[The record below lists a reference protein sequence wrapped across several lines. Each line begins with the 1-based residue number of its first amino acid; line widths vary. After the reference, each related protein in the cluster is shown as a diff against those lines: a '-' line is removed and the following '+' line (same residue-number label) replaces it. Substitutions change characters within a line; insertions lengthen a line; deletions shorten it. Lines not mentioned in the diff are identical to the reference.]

1 MDQQTR
7 QYQTGTESGSM
18 AAKQSQMRR
27 SAKKA
32 FAAFL
37 ISSLS
42 TSFVHAQQN
51 RPPQTPP
58 GKSSAQAGGVNAKLS
73 DKERQSERAR
83 ELYAD
88 AAVAQ
93 NNFAFDLAIENWTKM
108 LKQFPNDSLAS
119 SAHHFLGM
127 CYIQKESPDFDL
139 AIEQFRLALQDT
151 ELKQRE
157 ESLSNLGWSLFQK
170 SVLSEGDGSKESLSE
185 AAKVLAV
192 VIDKY
197 PDSRSLDRSLL
208 HAAEVESRLGNR
220 QRALLLYKQ
229 LIQTKRLEDSTVRPD
244 AIFGMAITYEEMEQ
258 SKLARETFDLFIA
271 NFPNHAYAN
280 DVRIRYADLALA
292 ADEPKKA
299 VDVLDP
305 LVNNPNLSKIANA
318 DYALYRYGFALAKSG
333 RFEDSAT
340 AYKKLS
346 DQFPKSTF
354 AKNSSLAA
362 GQALMREKKYDDAL
376 RAFDA
381 IIPLKDERSA
391 EAAHWI
397 CQIKLLQG
405 KPQDVVDTAKSAL
418 AWAGNSPT
426 QILLKMDLA
435 DGMSSLPA
443 LRAEAKRLYEQL
455 ATEYPDDPIAPR
467 ATYNAAFTS
476 LQLGSLA
483 DAQRWSEAFFKRFS
497 TDPLAADVAYVGAES
512 TLQLGQYD
520 SAVNAFEQLIASQPN
535 DPLATTWQLRLA
547 SALNLASQ
555 HEKSINLCNKLLS
568 QKLDAPIQAEVL
580 YLKGLSLFKTKK
592 TNEAVDAFTQ
602 SVSTSGDWPQ
612 ADEASVQL
620 GEALVNAGRTKDAI
634 AALQQAVT
642 KFPKSRLRGQTELR
656 IAQLAADAGD
666 FKTASAAYDSVLQ
679 SSQSKSQWNYA
690 KFGKA
695 FITMQNGDYA
705 AALELLTP
713 VCDSNE
719 NDFLVT
725 EARIAKA
732 ICLRKVGDATQAIQ
746 LLDSIQNSVQGNQ
759 KWNVL
764 YELGLSHVAAKKN
777 HEAVDT
783 FKKLIASAKD
793 FPLID
798 EALLELG
805 FAYKAIGN
813 QQDATSAF
821 QTIVDNHP
829 SSKNLAEASFQI
841 GQAEYES
848 NKFDSAIKAYTV
860 AATKSVSGS
869 VQEKSLYKLGWSF
882 YQQNDATSAE
892 SQFRKQLKEFPNGPL
907 ANDGRF
913 MVAECLLAKEDFE
926 GAFKEYNV
934 IRSRLEKDPKNS
946 SLSEQAHALVY
957 LHGAQAAS
965 KLKKWTDAES
975 LANSLISKFPDSKY
989 KPYALYE
996 LAFAKQKQRK
1006 SKEAVELYTE
1016 VAENYREEIGA
1027 HARFMIGEVLF
1038 TEGNHARAITE
1049 FQKVMYG
1056 YGGTQAPNEIRN
1068 WQALAAWEA
1077 GRCSEVLISDL
1088 KGDSR
1093 IKAIGVSKKF
1103 YEFVVNNHSEHEIAK
1118 QAKERLTELSR

>member
-7 QYQTGTESGSM
+7 QYQTGTELGSM
-18 AAKQSQMRR
+18 ASNHSQMRR
-27 SAKKA
+27 RAQKT
-32 FAAFL
+32 FAAIL
-37 ISSLS
+37 ISTLS
-42 TSFVHAQQN
+42 SSFLHAQQN
-51 RPPQTPP
+51 RPPQNPP
-58 GKSSAQAGGVNAKLS
+58 GKTNSQSGGLNPKLS
-73 DKERQSERAR
+73 EKERQSERAR

-108 LKQFPNDSLAS
+108 LKEFPNDDLAS
-119 SAHHFLGM
+119 SAHHFLAM
-127 CYIQKESPDFDL
+127 CYIQKDSPQFDL
-139 AIEQFRLALQDT
+139 AIDQFGLALQDSQ
-151 ELKQRE
+151 LKQRE
-157 ESLSNLGWSLFQK
+157 EALSNLGWSLFQK
-170 SVLSEGDGSKESLSE
+170 SVLSEGDGSKEALSE

-229 LIQTKRLEDSTVRPD
+229 LIQTKRLETSSVRPD

-258 SKLARETFDLFIA
+258 SKLARETFDLFLA
-271 NFPNHAYAN
+271 NFPSHAYAN

-292 ADEPKKA
+292 ADESKKA
-299 VDVLDP
+299 IEVIEP
-305 LVNNPNLSKIANA
+305 LVNSESLSKIANA

-333 RFEDSAT
+333 RFEDSAA

-346 DQFPKSTF
+346 EQFPNSSF

-376 RAFDA
+376 RAFEA
-381 IIPLKDERSA
+381 ILPLKDERSA
-391 EAAHWI
+391 EASHWI

-405 KPQDVVDTAKSAL
+405 KPQDVIDTAKAAL
-418 AWAGNSPT
+418 VYVGKTPT
-426 QILLKMDLA
+426 EVLLKMDLA

-443 LRAEAKRLYEQL
+443 QRAEAKRIYEQL

-497 TDPLAADVAYVGAES
+497 NDPLAADVAYVGAES

-535 DPLATTWQLRLA
+535 DPLVVTWQLRLA

-555 HEKSINLCNKLLS
+555 HEKAIKLCDTLLS
-568 QKLDAPIQAEVL
+568 QKLTAPLQAEVL
-580 YLKGLSLFKTKK
+580 FLKGLSLFKTKK
-592 TNEAVDAFTQ
+592 TTEAIEAFTK
-602 SVSTSGDWPQ
+602 SVSTSSEWLQ
-612 ADEASVQL
+612 ADEAAIQL

-634 AALQQAVT
+634 AALQQAVAS
-642 KFPKSRLRGQTELR
+642 FPKSRLRGQTELR
-656 IAQLAADAGD
+656 IAQLAADLGD
-666 FKTASAAYDSVLQ
+666 YKAAMSAYDSVLE

-705 AALELLTP
+705 SALELLNP

-725 EARIAKA
+725 EAKIAKA
-732 ICLRKVGDATQAIQ
+732 ICLRKVGKADQAIS
-746 LLDSIQNSVQGNQ
+746 LLAAIQESVQGNQ
-759 KWNVL
+759 KWNTL
-764 YELGLSHVAAKKN
+764 YELGLSQVAAKKN
-777 HEAVDT
+777 EEAVDT

-793 FPLID
+793 FPLLD

-805 FAYKAIGN
+805 FAYKSIGN
-813 QQDATSAF
+813 QPDATTAF
-821 QTIVDNHP
+821 QTLIEKYP
-829 SSKNLAEASFQI
+829 ASKNVAEASFQI

-848 NKFDSAIKAYTV
+848 SKFDSAIKAYTV
-860 AATKSVSGS
+860 AATKSSGGT

-882 YQQNDATSAE
+882 YQQNDVAAAE
-892 SQFRKQLKEFPNGPL
+892 AQFRKQLKDFPSGPL

-926 GAFKEYNV
+926 GAFREYSL
-934 IRSRLEKDPKNS
+934 IRSKLEKDPSNN
-946 SLSEQAHALVY
+946 SLSEQAQSLVY

-965 KLKKWTDAES
+965 KLKKWSEAES
-975 LANSLISKFPDSKY
+975 LANSLITKFSESKY
-989 KPYALYE
+989 KPFALYE

-1006 SKEAVELYTE
+1006 SKEAIELYTQ
-1016 VAENYREEIGA
+1016 VAENYREEVGA

-1038 TEGNHARAITE
+1038 TEGSHAKAITE

-1093 IKAIGVSKKF
+1093 TKAIGVSKKF
-1103 YEFVVNNHSEHEIAK
+1103 YEFVVNNHADHEIAK